1 MWNILIKMQKNLT
14 YTIPLFLIMGLVA
27 GSITDPSGLK
37 ILIIPMTFL
46 MVYPMMVNIDFKKF
60 LEKGDFKLQAAT
72 QLINFGIIPFIAL
85 LLGIIFFPDNPMAAF
100 GLLLASLLPTSGMT
114 ISWTGFAKGNVNS
127 AVKMTII
134 GLVAGSL
141 LTPVYAKWLMGA
153 VIDIPVKAV
162 FTQILIIVFLPM
174 IMGYLTRKAIIKYY
188 GIAVY
193 QKDFKEKFPALSTA
207 GVLGILLFVAMAL
220 KAKNILMSR
229 KTFLYVHST
238 SLYFNL
244 LNFVISTIAGRLFF
258 KRGDAIALVYGT
270 VMRNLSI
277 ALAIAMVAFGTKGS
291 EIALIIAIAYIVQ
304 VQAGAWYVKL
314 TDRFFGK
321 AEVEGAGKFNE
332 KNESAA

>member
-46 MVYPMMVNIDFKKF
+46 MVYPMMINIDFKKF

-72 QLINFGIIPFIAL
+72 QFINFGIIPFIAL

-207 GVLGILLFVAMAL
+207 GVLGIVFVAMAL
-220 KAKNILMSR
+220 KAKNILSEPENL
-229 KTFLYVHST
+229 LYMFIPLLV
-238 SLYFNL
+238 LYI

>member
-162 FTQILIIVFLPM
+162 FSQILLIVFLPM

-207 GVLGILLFVAMAL
+207 GVLGIVFVAMAL
-220 KAKNILMSR
+220 KAKNILSEPENLFYM
-229 KTFLYVHST
+229 FIPLLILYI
-238 SLYFNL
+238 